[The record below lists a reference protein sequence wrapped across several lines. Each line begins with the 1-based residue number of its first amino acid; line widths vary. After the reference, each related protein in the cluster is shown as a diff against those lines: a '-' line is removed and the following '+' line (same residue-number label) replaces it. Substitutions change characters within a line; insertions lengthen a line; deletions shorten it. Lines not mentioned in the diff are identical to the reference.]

1 VHCLLTICIHVDP
14 SSSVYYS
21 FYRSHIAAICPWIPE
36 RVIAPVVNVLLRQP
50 KYRSC
55 SCSFNVRPP
64 SERLNG
70 TVNISLRGQRCCSR
84 APGCAVECVGP
95 DTVHSWMKTTAI
107 RTRRSSSLVYSQAK
121 AIKSCRESIQFAFF
135 SPLAAAATTA
145 GRTVRAVGIDWQ
157 PKESKTKSLRWCAVA
172 MTLILHIRY
181 TANI

>member
-1 VHCLLTICIHVDP
+1 
-14 SSSVYYS
+14 VYYS

-55 SCSFNVRPP
+55 SCSFNVRPS

-95 DTVHSWMKTTAI
+95 DTVHSWMKTTVI

-135 SPLAAAATTA
+135 PIGSSSNNGRADRACSRDRLTAKRVKDKKLAVMRCGDDAYTTY
-145 GRTVRAVGIDWQ
+145 TVYGEYL
-157 PKESKTKSLRWCAVA
+157 KE
-172 MTLILHIRY
+172 MT
-181 TANI
+181 N